1 VTVRVGF
8 YGAGFISRIHVSALA
23 ASRVDNEIVA
33 VHDPDEARAASFAAE
48 HGAAVVGEDDL
59 PGLVDAVYVTAWTA
73 AHPRLVGRAAAAGVA
88 VFCEKPLAFDAAT
101 AERMAAAVARAG
113 VVNQVGLVLRFL
125 PSFRWVRRL
134 VRDERA
140 GRVLAVVF
148 RDDQYIPDQGMYGST
163 WRTDVSIAGRGTLL
177 EHSIHD
183 VDILQWL
190 MGPVTAVSATT
201 RAVHGHD
208 GIDDV
213 AVARLDFAGGPAA
226 SLTSVWHDVLERP
239 SLRRVEVLCERLFVA
254 LEGDFAGPVRWQF
267 AGDEEKVLAGRDL
280 RIAIAEAGDSKT
292 VNPATAFLAAVRDG
306 IPAHPSLA
314 EAVAAHRVVDAIYA
328 SAGADGAV
336 VHVDPPVPPG

>member
-8 YGAGFISRIHVSALA
+8 YGAGFISGFHVHALR

-33 VHDPDEARAASFAAE
+33 VHDPDQGRAASFAGE
-48 HGAAVVGEDDL
+48 HGAAVVGEDEL
-59 PGLVDAVYVTAWTA
+59 LGLVDAVYVTAWTA
-73 AHPRLVGRAAAAGVA
+73 AHPRLVDKAAAAGVA

-101 AERMAAAVARAG
+101 AEQMAATVARAG

-148 RDDQYIPDQGMYGST
+148 RDDQYIPDQGIYGST
-163 WRTDVSIAGRGTLL
+163 WRTDVTLAGRGTLL

-190 MGPVTAVSATT
+190 LGPVTAVSATT

-213 AVARLDFAGGPAA
+213 AVARLDFAGAQAA
-226 SLTSVWHDVLERP
+226 TLTSVWHDVLERP

-267 AGDEEKVLAGRDL
+267 AGEEENVLAGRDL
-280 RIAIAEAGDSKT
+280 ALAIAEAGDSTT
-292 VNPATAFLAAVRDG
+292 VNPATAFLSAVREG
-306 IPAHPSLA
+306 TPAHPSLA
-314 EAVAAHRVVDAIYA
+314 EAVPAHRVVDAIYA
-328 SAGADGAV
+328 SADADGAV
-336 VHVDPPVPPG
+336 VRLDPPVPAG

>member
-8 YGAGFISRIHVSALA
+8 YGAGFVSRIHVSALA

-33 VHDPDEARAASFAAE
+33 VHDPDAARAASFAAE
-48 HGAAVVGEDDL
+48 HGAVVVGEDEL
-59 PGLVDAVYVTAWTA
+59 LGLVDAVYVTAWTA
-73 AHPRLVGRAAAAGVA
+73 AHQHLVDKAAAAGVA

-101 AERMAAAVARAG
+101 AERMAATVAGAG

-148 RDDQYIPDQGMYGST
+148 RDDQYIPDQGIYGST

-190 MGPVTAVSATT
+190 IGPVSAVSATT
-201 RAVHGHD
+201 RAIHGHD

-226 SLTSVWHDVLERP
+226 TLTSVWHDVLERP

-254 LEGDFAGPVRWQF
+254 LEGDFTGPVRWQF
-267 AGDEEKVLAGRDL
+267 TGEDENVLAGREL
-280 RIAIAEAGDSKT
+280 ALAIAEAGDSTT
-292 VNPATAFLAAVRDG
+292 VNPATAFLTAVRERT
-306 IPAHPSLA
+306 PAHPSLA
-314 EAVAAHRVVDAIYA
+314 EAIPAHRVVDAIYA
-328 SAGADGAV
+328 SAGSGGAV
-336 VHVDPPVPPG
+336 VRVDRPASTG